1 MRRRLLASNLP
12 SLGKRSVDFLKI
24 IRSIEEFLYEAMTWL
39 LFYPRT
45 LWRCVRHP
53 DWIIAYTD
61 KELGESPG
69 EQFTDLISPPLF
81 LIISIVVAHGV
92 ELSLGNRLQ
101 PSNSRLVNEIAASEQ
116 NLLVFRALI
125 FSVFPLVMAAGL
137 LHTRGTPIDRA
148 TLRSPFFLQCYL
160 AAPFAVVT
168 SSAVALLRAHGPT
181 YHVIGGVLLTLALV
195 WFVVVQTRWLYKQT
209 GQGWGRAFGLA
220 LGYLLL
226 ALLLVA
232 LIGAA
237 VVTA

>member
-1 MRRRLLASNLP
+1 M
-12 SLGKRSVDFLKI
+12 F
-24 IRSIEEFLYEAMTWL
+24 L
-39 LFYPRT
+39 LFPV
-45 LWRCVRHP
+45 L
-53 DWIIAYTD
+53 AYAFGKD
-61 KELGESPG
+61 QHSNESDRD
-69 EQFTDLISPPLF
+69 TCHLIRRKL
-81 LIISIVVAHGV
+81 VMK
-92 ELSLGNRLQ
+92 Q

-181 YHVIGGVLLTLALV
+181 YHVIGGVLLALALA